1 MQNYTE
7 KKVTILCGSIG
18 RRAGVILLAIRCL
31 LRLFPTV
38 LGTGTARF
46 GISGLSMDRTG
57 RSPRAGYTFAEN
69 AICDSG
75 NMIISNERTATWLS
89 AHF

>member
-18 RRAGVILLAIRCL
+18 RHASVILLAIRCL
-31 LRLFPTV
+31 LWLFPTV

-57 RSPRAGYTFAEN
+57 RSLRAGYTFAEN
-69 AICDSG
+69 AIIDPG
-75 NMIISNERTATWLS
+75 NTVDLNGRAAIQLP

>member
-31 LRLFPTV
+31 LRL
-38 LGTGTARF
+38 TARF

-57 RSPRAGYTFAEN
+57 RSPRAGYTFAES
-69 AICDSG
+69 AIFDSD